1 MPHTSRAA
9 ARRATAS
16 AVAVGTAFVLLF
28 GPTEASGVAQTTSGG
43 TLLVAEPFTGAAADP
58 RFNGYGSACLTGA
71 PAVAAVSDGLH
82 QLRGCADDRTGPVP
96 PAGGDPFGFLEL
108 TDAANDQAGAVLF
121 DQALPADEGLE
132 VVFDQYQ
139 YGSTTPATPADGI
152 SFFLVD
158 GSGGLSAPGAFGGSL
173 GYAQKEPGFTT
184 DPPFLPGVD
193 GGYLG
198 IGLDVLGNF
207 FGDWERRGDGCTDTS
222 PSGTA
227 FYVPAPGEN
236 MVTVRGPGDGTT
248 GYCFLTATSDNLT
261 TTGPWNSTLPGDL
274 QGPTTSVPPSASPEE
289 AAALIRPSKRTVTVR
304 ISPAPSPRVTVL
316 IDFLTGAGPVE
327 VLDLPAP
334 EPVPDTY
341 KFGFAASTGQFTD
354 VHLIGDL
361 TVSSERPLPL
371 LELTKTAD
379 DTRTYRPGD
388 TVAYTYTVTN
398 TTGVPVTDLVIDD
411 DLIDDVTC
419 ESTTLAPAGE
429 PGDST
434 TCTGTYTVTEDDG
447 ERGSV
452 TNNATASGSGGTIDS
467 ATATVSV
474 TTEPECNGE
483 NGSGNGNG
491 NGDGNGSSGGNG
503 DGDGNGDGN
512 GNDGG
517 NGDDDGDG
525 NDGGNGDGD
534 GNDSGDGNEP
544 RSDPELGPSCEPS
557 AMLPSTGTEPVALE
571 TGAAFLAA
579 GILVAAWARR
589 LRRS

>member
-1 MPHTSRAA
+1 MARVGPMPHVSRAA
-9 ARRATAS
+9 RCAAS
-16 AVAVGTAFVLLF
+16 MALGICAAPVLLF
-28 GPTEASGVAQTTSGG
+28 GPLAAPSVAQAAGSG

-71 PAVAAVSDGLH
+71 PAVTSVSDDLH

-96 PAGGDPFGFLEL
+96 PAGGDPYGFLEL
-108 TDAANDQAGAVLF
+108 TDAATDQAGAVLF

-152 SFFLVD
+152 SFFLVN

-173 GYAQKEPGFTT
+173 GYAQKEPGFTP
-184 DPPFLPGVD
+184 DPPFIPGVD

-248 GYCFLTATSDNLT
+248 GYCFLTATSDNFT
-261 TTGPWNSTLPGDL
+261 TTGPWNTTLPGDL

-289 AAALIRPSKRTVTVR
+289 AAALINPSKRTVTVR

-316 IDFLTGAGPVE
+316 IDFLTEAGPVE
-327 VLDLPAP
+327 VLDFPAP

-354 VHLIGDL
+354 VHLIGGL

-388 TVAYTYTVTN
+388 TVDYTYTVTN

-411 DLIDDVTC
+411 DLIDDVSC

-429 PGDST
+429 PGDAT
-434 TCTGTYTVTEDDG
+434 TCTGTYTVTEADG

-452 TNNATASGSGGTIDS
+452 TNNATATGSDGTIDS
-467 ATATVSV
+467 ATATVTV
-474 TTEPECNGE
+474 TTEPACNGG
-483 NGSGNGNG
+483 NGNGDGDGDGDRDGDGNGNG
-491 NGDGNGSSGGNG
+491 NGE
-503 DGDGNGDGN
+503 GNGDGN
-512 GNDGG
+512 GNG
-517 NGDDDGDG
+517 NG
-525 NDGGNGDGD
+525 
-534 GNDSGDGNEP
+534 SGNEP
-544 RSDPELGPSCEPS
+544 GPDPGPAPRCESS
-557 AMLPSTGTEPVALE
+557 AMLPSTGTEPLALGTGVALI
-571 TGAAFLAA
+571 AAGLLAA
-579 GILVAAWARR
+579 VWARR
-589 LRRS
+589 LRQT